1 MTQRSSFYQLKIE
14 MKVRLQ
20 AIMARWLFLNE
31 ETFMTRLVKK
41 LFRFDRVPSNND
53 PDLKHPDL

>member
-1 MTQRSSFYQLKIE
+1 MTQRSIFHQFKIE

-20 AIMARWLFLNE
+20 AILARWLFLKE

-41 LFRFDRVPSNND
+41 LLRFDRIPSNND
-53 PDLKHPDL
+53 PDLKHPDP